1 MAFTRRQPIRRNT
14 VARTGFTALDVEPAA
29 SGSGAQIFAP
39 RDRQPGAL
47 LLCHRRTKHSG
58 FPNQDHQT
66 RGHSLVDADSPS
78 DDAIG
83 SHQSGDDQKDHWD
96 SPKIYSH
103 LIFD

>member
-47 LLCHRRTKHSG
+47 LLCHGEPSILG
-58 FPNQDHQT
+58 FPIKIIKPVVII
-66 RGHSLVDADSPS
+66 SSMPFPS
-78 DDAIG
+78 G
-83 SHQSGDDQKDHWD
+83 STIRRCNRE
-96 SPKIYSH
+96 P
-103 LIFD
+103 LIRR